1 MDNQKRGHDK
11 YRKIIWDRRIEETWV
26 LDWQQFGSFLAFP
39 CAVNEPDIW
48 MAMKHTS
55 SERVRAHRPLM
66 GGSICQGAL
75 YTELSAGG
83 QGAKIIRVTASCE
96 GLP

>member
-11 YRKIIWDRRIEETWV
+11 YRKIIWDRRIKETWV

-48 MAMKHTS
+48 MAMKHTF
-55 SERVRAHRPLM
+55 
-66 GGSICQGAL
+66 
-75 YTELSAGG
+75 SAGG